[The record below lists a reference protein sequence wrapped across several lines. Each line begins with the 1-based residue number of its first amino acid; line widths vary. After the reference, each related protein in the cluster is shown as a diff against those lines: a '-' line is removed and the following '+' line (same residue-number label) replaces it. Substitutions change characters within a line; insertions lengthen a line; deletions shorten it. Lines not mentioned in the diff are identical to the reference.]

1 MADIRMTVL
10 EALRNA
16 LRDADMDFLRQTVKV
31 IAETLMDLEVTERI
45 GAERYERTETRVNAR
60 NGSRKREWDTRV
72 GTIELAIPKLRRGS
86 YFPGFL
92 EPRRRAEKALV
103 NVVLEAYLK
112 GVSTRKVDGLVKAL
126 GLDGMGKDEVS
137 RIARELDESVRLFR
151 ERPLTGFYP
160 YLWLDATYIR
170 SRENGRVVNTA
181 LVVAVA
187 VNQEGKR
194 EVLGFDMGPS
204 EDAEFWTS
212 FLRSLVQRGLRGV
225 KLVISDA
232 HVGLRQAI
240 QTVLQNASWQRCRV
254 HLARNILVHV
264 SKGAQSEVA
273 DLVRS
278 IFEAPDA
285 DTAKA
290 RLREVVEKLEFRF
303 PKAAKVL
310 EEAEADALAF
320 MAFPPEHRRRLQ
332 STNLLERLNREIK
345 RRGDVV
351 GIFPNSDASLRL
363 LGAILIEQHEEWSV
377 GRVYL
382 NPEPIAAFYESHDE
396 EKEGVS
402 EESVA

>member
-1 MADIRMTVL
+1 
-10 EALRNA
+10 
-16 LRDADMDFLRQTVKV
+16 
-31 IAETLMDLEVTERI
+31 
-45 GAERYERTETRVNAR
+45 
-60 NGSRKREWDTRV
+60 
-72 GTIELAIPKLRRGS
+72 
-86 YFPGFL
+86 
-92 EPRRRAEKALV
+92 LV

-212 FLRSLVQRGLRGV
+212 FLRSLVQRGLRRV
-225 KLVISDA
+225 KPVISDA

-254 HLARNILVHV
+254 HLARNVLVHV

-273 DLVRS
+273 DHVRS

-285 DTAKA
+285 DTARA
-290 RLREVVEKLEFRF
+290 RLREVVEKLESRF

-320 MAFPPEHRRRLQ
+320 MAFPAERGGGYSRRTFWR
-332 STNLLERLNREIK
+332 
-345 RRGDVV
+345 D
-351 GIFPNSDASLRL
+351 
-363 LGAILIEQHEEWSV
+363 
-377 GRVYL
+377 
-382 NPEPIAAFYESHDE
+382 
-396 EKEGVS
+396 
-402 EESVA
+402 

>member
-1 MADIRMTVL
+1 M
-10 EALRNA
+10 
-16 LRDADMDFLRQTVKV
+16 
-31 IAETLMDLEVTERI
+31 
-45 GAERYERTETRVNAR
+45 
-60 NGSRKREWDTRV
+60 
-72 GTIELAIPKLRRGS
+72 
-86 YFPGFL
+86 
-92 EPRRRAEKALV
+92 
-103 NVVLEAYLK
+103 NVVREAYLK

-126 GLDGMGKDEVS
+126 GLDGIGKDEVS
-137 RIARELDESVRLFR
+137 RIARELYESVRMFR
-151 ERPLTGFYP
+151 ERPLLEFYP
-160 YLWLDATYIR
+160 YLWLDATYVKV
-170 SRENGRVVNTA
+170 RENGRVVNTA
-181 LVVAVA
+181 MVVAVA
-187 VNQEGKR
+187 VNQDGKR

-212 FLRSLVQRGLRGV
+212 FLRNLVHRGLRGV

-264 SKGAQSEVA
+264 PKGAQSEVA
-273 DLVRS
+273 SLVRS

-285 DTAKA
+285 EAART
-290 RLREVVEKLEFRF
+290 RLREVVQKLESRF
-303 PKAAKVL
+303 PRAARVL

-320 MAFPPEHRRRLQ
+320 MTFPREHWRRLH
-332 STNLLERLNREIK
+332 STNLLERLNRELK

-382 NPEPIAAFYESHDE
+382 NPESIAALYESHDGG
-396 EKEGVS
+396 KEGVS